1 MKIVIVG
8 GGTAGW
14 LAALMISK
22 VCKSTHDVT
31 LIESSS
37 VGIIGAGESS
47 TGALRGILN
56 NEVFDYGCNEF
67 EFMAAANAT
76 PKYAILHKDWNG
88 VGSQYIAPIDTTFDT
103 SYIGTNS
110 LLAAYVSKGL
120 PIQHAS
126 INGRLVDNEL
136 TDFYLQDNN
145 ILSSERHAYN
155 FDARLAA
162 KYLEK
167 VCDINVKKI
176 DAKIIDVNL
185 DEKGFARTLL
195 LDTGRK
201 VDGDFFIDASGFARI
216 FYDKLNLK
224 WQDYKELTLNAAMP
238 FILPYEE
245 GVNHKFLAISWAQK
259 HGWMWTVPKLN
270 DLGCG
275 YAYDDRYITQ
285 DQAQE
290 EIESVLGKPIEPIK
304 KIKFNPGRLENV
316 WNKNVLSIGLSASF
330 LEPLEATSIHGTILQ
345 LNMFIYTHL
354 KETLERTVNDVNV
367 KIYNQTVTNI
377 FDEFKTFLLIHYR
390 NNRKDSEFWRESNRL
405 VSEND
410 KVAEIMQIIKTRLL
424 TQNDVDDHY
433 GCAGAELYNWIL
445 CGLGHY
451 DKETARKEINL
462 LNRISVA
469 RKEEKKIAEY
479 TKSKRWLTNKEYYN
493 MARQIKNESR

>member
-22 VCKSTHDVT
+22 VCGDTHNVT
-31 LIESSS
+31 LVESSS

-67 EFMAAANAT
+67 DFMASAKAT

-88 VGSQYIAPIDTTFDT
+88 VGTQYTAPIDTTIDE

-110 LLAAYVSKGL
+110 LLAAYVARGI
-120 PIQHAS
+120 PIHHAS
-126 INGRLVDNEL
+126 INGRLVDNKL
-136 TDFYLQDNN
+136 TDFYLEDNN
-145 ILSSERHAYN
+145 VLSSNRHAYN

-162 KYLEK
+162 KYLERICSFD
-167 VCDINVKKI
+167 VNKI
-176 DAKIIDVNL
+176 DAKVTNIELGENGFVTKLILDNGTDV
-185 DEKGFARTLL
+185 E
-195 LDTGRK
+195 
-201 VDGDFFIDASGFARI
+201 GDFFIDASGFARI
-216 FYDKLNLK
+216 FYDKLQMK

-238 FILPYEE
+238 FILPYEDGE
-245 GVNHKFLAISWAQK
+245 EHKFVARSWAQK
-259 HGWMWTVPKLN
+259 HGWMWTVPKLD

-285 DQAQE
+285 EQAQQ
-290 EIESVLGKPIEPIK
+290 EIETVLGRKIEPIK
-304 KIKFNPGRLENV
+304 KLKFNPGRLEKV

-345 LNMFIYTHL
+345 LNMFMFTHL
-354 KETLERTVNDVNV
+354 KETLERTVNDVNK
-367 KIYNQTVTNI
+367 KIYNETVTKI
-377 FDEFKTFLLIHYR
+377 FDEFKTFLLIHYK
-390 NNRKDSEFWRESNRL
+390 NNRKDSDFWIESNRL
-405 VSEND
+405 VEENS
-410 KVAEIMQIIKTRLL
+410 KVAEIMEIAKTRLL
-424 TQNDVDDHY
+424 TQSDVENHY

-451 DKETARKEINL
+451 TKDTAIKEMRLLKRQEIA
-462 LNRISVA
+462 V
-469 RKEEKKIAEY
+469 KEEKNITAF
-479 TKSKRWLTNKEYYN
+479 TKSSRWISNKEYYN
-493 MARQIKNESR
+493 IAREISNAGR